1 MTHPVRRKIL
11 TCAATLITGIII
23 GVMHLVQP
31 QTNTFDL
38 EAIRAQLDDD
48 WPAVNREIY
57 NRLNSDV
64 ALVNSVSQYIIGSG
78 GKRLRPLLVLL
89 AARACG
95 YVGEQH
101 VTAAAIVE
109 FIHTATLLHD
119 DVVDASARRRGQDTA
134 NSVFGN
140 EASVLVGDFLYS
152 RSFQLMVDIGQM
164 RIMEVL
170 ADATNTI
177 AEGEVLQLMN
187 CRNPDTTE
195 RQYLDVIYRKT
206 AKLFEAGVLIGAILG
221 NQTRIVEDA
230 FVEYGKQLGIAFQ
243 LVDDALDCDATS
255 ETLGKNIGDDIAEGK
270 PTLPLIYALQ
280 RCKPR
285 QQLLIR
291 KAIENG
297 GRDNIDVILRAIS
310 SSGALAYTLSRAKRA
325 SQAAIAALARV
336 PESIYKDSL
345 LQLAEFAV
353 DRRY

>member
-1 MTHPVRRKIL
+1 
-11 TCAATLITGIII
+11 
-23 GVMHLVQP
+23 MHLVQS

-230 FVEYGKQLGIAFQ
+230 FVEYGNQLGIAFQ

>member
-1 MTHPVRRKIL
+1 
-11 TCAATLITGIII
+11 
-23 GVMHLVQP
+23 MHLVQP
-31 QTNTFDL
+31 QTDTFDL

-57 NRLNSDV
+57 YRLNSDV

-89 AARACG
+89 ASRACG
-95 YVGEQH
+95 YVGKEH
-101 VTAAAIVE
+101 VTAAAIIE

-119 DVVDASARRRGQDTA
+119 DVVDASDRRRGQDTA

-152 RSFQLMVDIGQM
+152 RSFQLMVDVGQM

-195 RQYLDVIYRKT
+195 EQYLEVIYRKT

-221 NQTRIVEDA
+221 NQTRNVEDA

-255 ETLGKNIGDDIAEGK
+255 ETLGKNIGDDLAEGK

-297 GRDNIDVILRAIS
+297 GRDNIDAVLHAIS
-310 SSGALAYTLSRAKRA
+310 SCGALAYTLSQARRA

-336 PESIYKDSL
+336 PDSIYKDSL